1 MILYFK
7 LKLFLGDKKKVENV
21 TISKLLPE
29 TIGYMTYEGSQT
41 APGCSEV
48 VTWMI
53 LNKPIYITQK
63 QVDQLSCS
71 FHCQFRDSS
80 SSVTFLKR
88 TCVPLDIFWNRPLY
102 LIDMRHDIS
111 LTLLFQ
117 LYTLRKLN
125 QGDAADPRA
134 PLSGNFRPIQALNG
148 RTIRTNIFLA
158 PAEENEV
165 RHNCHHICFC
175 ISFSDFF

>member
-1 MILYFK
+1 MFHLTSF
-7 LKLFLGDKKKVENV
+7 E
-21 TISKLLPE
+21 
-29 TIGYMTYEGSQT
+29 IG
-41 APGCSEV
+41 
-48 VTWMI
+48 
-53 LNKPIYITQK
+53 
-63 QVDQLSCS
+63 
-71 FHCQFRDSS
+71 H
-80 SSVTFLKR
+80 
-88 TCVPLDIFWNRPLY
+88 LY

-165 RHNCHHICFC
+165 RHNCHHVCFC
-175 ISFSDFF
+175 ISYSDLFQDATQCPTIQENVEYKCK

>member
-1 MILYFK
+1 MK
-7 LKLFLGDKKKVENV
+7 
-21 TISKLLPE
+21 
-29 TIGYMTYEGSQT
+29 
-41 APGCSEV
+41 
-48 VTWMI
+48 
-53 LNKPIYITQK
+53 
-63 QVDQLSCS
+63 
-71 FHCQFRDSS
+71 
-80 SSVTFLKR
+80 
-88 TCVPLDIFWNRPLY
+88 
-102 LIDMRHDIS
+102 HDIS

-165 RHNCHHICFC
+165 RHNCQHVCFC
-175 ISFSDFF
+175 ISFSDFFRMQLSALQFKKMWNTNVSDLLKSFLFVDSEKQGFYFSAKRIKTKQ

>member
-1 MILYFK
+1 
-7 LKLFLGDKKKVENV
+7 
-21 TISKLLPE
+21 
-29 TIGYMTYEGSQT
+29 
-41 APGCSEV
+41 
-48 VTWMI
+48 
-53 LNKPIYITQK
+53 
-63 QVDQLSCS
+63 
-71 FHCQFRDSS
+71 
-80 SSVTFLKR
+80 
-88 TCVPLDIFWNRPLY
+88 
-102 LIDMRHDIS
+102 MRHDIS

-165 RHNCHHICFC
+165 RHNCHHVCFC
-175 ISFSDFF
+175 ISYSDLFQDATQCPTIQENVEYKCK